1 MSDNWNDA
9 KQEYENENSSS
20 TAVVSSTGEV
30 LENGAILTDLI
41 KLNYDFPVEPNIEL
55 PKSYNIY
62 IWNNNDNGE
71 IRFYTK
77 DAKNNNDYNQNYFTG
92 NYTNPRLNHNTKIGK
107 DGKLY
112 YYHNYTSFN
121 PTKLSGWYEIDSNF
135 NGVEQQ
141 LTIIDIFIGTL
152 NVGQIA
158 IQSQLNTV
166 ITSNTTQFA
175 VIDSVLAQHEVRL
188 DFIEFSPI
196 EGMNIFDW
204 DSTAYDANTIF
215 QTTRRALQENMK
227 KGGGNFTRLRQ
238 RTVAR
243 NRSRLSSI
251 ITKIFSD
258 SLTTIAVV
266 GFTAG
271 LYGVIRELLDKRKA
285 ENYSDELMG
294 ISDNLSQLSVSATAD
309 TINHTRITIV
319 SGNTGFTSV
328 NTTYIVSV
336 QREAVIVIYINSSS
350 IASVV
355 NVEQYGS
362 SDFSVSETIIIP
374 KASLGGGT
382 GGDLVLS
389 VASLGTLKEWTELR
403 ATYLQNKI
411 TGIQI
416 KNRRKQNVIG
426 ADDIDTTQFTT
437 TNVSY
442 TDTTDP
448 INETIT
454 YKQLKSRLNLLP
466 TGTSD
471 VNVYTMGNIGI
482 GTTGS
487 VSTTKLDII
496 GSTKFMGMMGIGA
509 SPPLVGD
516 AFVPLL
522 KIYSDL
528 ETTLYI
534 RGANTTGSASI
545 EFGLGD
551 RSDTTP
557 DFRLANLGGG
567 DGLYLQYQ
575 NNSVVYNGV
584 GSDLVCFKPALT
596 TFYKDTTF
604 NGKVSIG
611 NPIHATHK
619 VDVNGDINVSTGF
632 LFKVNGSA
640 YKPAGAVL
648 ADTATD
654 LATGSILSVGK
665 GGTGASTFTANGLLI
680 GNTTSAITQNA
691 SLTYTTSTLNAPNM
705 NVPTGGKYKIN
716 SIDLSYNDLTDKL
729 TAGTNIA
736 ISAGN
741 VISATSGTT
750 YTGGNGITITGS
762 SIALSGSTTGSFN
775 VLGNVNLSTALGT
788 SSYKLNV
795 EGDVNVSGI
804 GKKFYVNNVPIVSS
818 YWSAS
823 GTTIEYNTGSV
834 GIGTPALSYKLNVAG
849 TINCSAI
856 YINDI
861 QFTNLFTGNA
871 TNIYYAGGTLFGA
884 SGTATSVVE
893 IQKANSGFGTSI
905 SMLGTNF
912 DASNGLRIS
921 QNWVSAGNIQYDIIH
936 KNSGTDTTAMSIRG
950 GRVGIGTF
958 PATLN
963 KFEVLG
969 KSLFSD
975 NVGIGTVPSTT
986 ATTKLDVN
994 GDTRIVGKTTSGG
1007 LSISGTTEFLTAN
1020 PSIPTIPTAL
1030 SITPAPTST
1039 FTPSS
1044 STTRCAILTYQGTG
1058 TGTTYSVVIPA
1069 GGMLCDILMV
1079 GGGGSGGRDI
1089 GAGGGGGAVL
1099 YATNVLLKQDT
1110 YSLVVGRGA
1119 VSTSGEAKGQSTTG
1133 FGAILLGGGSAG
1145 DLVWNQATYAN
1156 DGGSGAGGK
1165 SIPDEWGRRGGRPIV
1180 GGSKKGGILCD
1191 GTLYEGKVGGYGVQQ
1206 TTAQVV
1212 SSGGGGAGAVGGN
1225 GQQSGTS
1232 GGSAVGSSGGAGVSN
1247 TILDTSYFWGG
1258 GGGGGSYAYTTPP
1271 NGGAGGGGAGQ
1282 NNNGG
1287 GITATG
1293 NNGASSFFAVG
1304 TAINGI
1310 NGTGGGGG
1318 GTGYTTASAGSGG
1331 AGVIIIRYKLPINNN
1346 QTIDFLPT
1354 NTNGTMTTK
1363 QGMIGANYKI
1373 QASTGST
1380 ILDALTIDATT
1391 GSLAM
1396 FNNSFA
1402 VKGTNDTLIT
1412 NNCGIGI
1419 DPSSTYKLNV
1429 NGDLNINGNI
1439 YQNGFIATTGGFQAT
1454 ICYNLRYTGNTNFLI
1469 TTRAKNCNLQIYTQ
1483 GSYGHYI
1490 FRDMAVG
1497 ERRGSVNGGINNGNW
1512 TYFVP
1517 YITYETDDPNRPFKV
1532 WIFNGSD
1539 TNVLVMENWY
1549 N

>member
-1 MSDNWNDA
+1 MSDNFCDA
-9 KQEYENENSSS
+9 TQSFFTESS
-20 TAVVSSTGEV
+20 TEITNITTNDLLTPPINSDANNLVKLVSEAGINQ
-30 LENGAILTDLI
+30 L
-41 KLNYDFPVEPNIEL
+41 
-55 PKSYNIY
+55 Y
-62 IWNNNDNGE
+62 IVQASPNGE
-71 IRFYTK
+71 IRFITNG
-77 DAKNNNDYNQNYFTG
+77 ASANNNVG
-92 NYTNPRLNHNTKIGK
+92 NRPFNTKIGN
-107 DGKLY
+107 DGYL
-112 YYHNYTSFN
+112 NYWHDFSIFN
-121 PTKLSGWYEIDSNF
+121 PAKLSDWYDIDDTFS
-135 NGVEQQ
+135 
-141 LTIIDIFIGTL
+141 TIELQIIGL
-152 NVGQIA
+152 D
-158 IQSQLNTV
+158 V
-166 ITSNTTQFA
+166 ITAS
-175 VIDSVLAQHEVRL
+175 I
-188 DFIEFSPI
+188 
-196 EGMNIFDW
+196 
-204 DSTAYDANTIF
+204 
-215 QTTRRALQENMK
+215 
-227 KGGGNFTRLRQ
+227 GG
-238 RTVAR
+238 
-243 NRSRLSSI
+243 
-251 ITKIFSD
+251 
-258 SLTTIAVV
+258 TTIAQQGQINLIITDIDLTQTQLTTV
-266 GFTAG
+266 AG
-271 LYGVIRELLDKRKA
+271 TQSIQEARITRLETSGTVDVSNITQNPISQAQLDTSAISMGNTQAQLA
-285 ENYSDELMG
+285 EQGLPIFQG
-294 ISDNLSQLSVSATAD
+294 ATA
-309 TINHTRITIV
+309 TATTRYAVLTQQIISNSLSTLGLILVGSAIIGAIRMAYDRKQKTQYEAEIIGITDVLNKATLTNDVNILVQTGITIT
-319 SGNTGFTSV
+319 SGNTGFTLG
-328 NTTYIVSV
+328 NKTYRITI
-336 QREAVIVIYINSSS
+336 QREAVLVIYINSSFV
-350 IASVV
+350 ASVL
-355 NVEQYGS
+355 NVEVFGVS
-362 SDFSVSETIIIP
+362 TFSIGETINIT
-374 KASLGGGT
+374 KAQLGGGT
-382 GGDLVLS
+382 GGNLVLT
-389 VASLGTLKEWTELR
+389 VGSLGTLKTWTELR
-403 ATYLQNKI
+403 ATYLQGKI
-411 TGIQI
+411 EGIET
-416 KNRRKQNVIG
+416 KGRRKGGVIG
-426 ADDIDTTQFTT
+426 ANDIDTTQFTT

-442 TDTTDP
+442 TDTTDVN
-448 INETIT
+448 NETIT

-471 VNVYTMGNIGI
+471 IDIYTSTGQVGI
-482 GTTGS
+482 GTAPTAQLH
-487 VSTTKLDII
+487 TYHAT
-496 GSTKFMGMMGIGA
+496 A
-509 SPPLVGD
+509 NR
-516 AFVPLL
+516 LL
-522 KIYSDL
+522 L
-528 ETTLYI
+528 ET
-534 RGANTTGSASI
+534 GTTGTNSI
-545 EFGLGD
+545 EFRRGTATDIFTDYRLI
-551 RSDTTP
+551 SDTSV
-557 DFRLANLGGG
+557 FK
-567 DGLYLQYQ
+567 LQYE
-575 NNSVVYNGV
+575 NNLLAYGASGT
-584 GSDLVCFKPALT
+584 DLLSSTTTLT
-596 TFYKDTTF
+596 TIYKDTTF

-611 NPIHATHK
+611 NPIHATYK
-619 VDVNGDINVSTGF
+619 VDVNGDINISSGS
-632 LFKVNGSA
+632 LYRVNGSA

-775 VLGNVNLSTALGT
+775 VLGNVNLSTAVGT
-788 SSYKLNV
+788 STYKLNV

-834 GIGTPALSYKLNVAG
+834 GIGTNALSYKLNVAG

-861 QFTNLFTGNA
+861 QFTNLFSGNA

-884 SGTATSVVE
+884 TGTATSVVE
-893 IQKANSGFGTSI
+893 IQRANTGFGTSI

-975 NVGIGTVPSTT
+975 NVGIGTAPSTT

-1020 PSIPTIPTAL
+1020 PSVPTIPAVL

-1044 STTRCAILTYQGTG
+1044 STTRCAILTYQGSG
-1058 TGTTYSVVIPA
+1058 TATTYSVVIPA

-1079 GGGGSGGRDI
+1079 GGGGMGGRDI

-1099 YATNVLLKQDT
+1099 YATNVLIKEGT

-1133 FGAILLGGGSAG
+1133 FDAILLGGGSAG
-1145 DLVWNQATYAN
+1145 DTAWNNATYAN

-1165 SIPDEWGRRGGRPIV
+1165 SVPDEWSRRAGRPIV

-1191 GTLYEGKVGGYGVQQ
+1191 GTLYEGKVGGYGVVQNNS
-1206 TTAQVV
+1206 VV
-1212 SSGGGGAGAVGGN
+1212 SSGGGGANAVGGD
-1225 GQQSGTS
+1225 GQTGTYPQAT
-1232 GGSAVGSSGGAGVSN
+1232 AVGSSGGAGISN
-1247 TILDTSYFWGG
+1247 NILDATYFWGG
-1258 GGGGGSYAYTTPP
+1258 GGGGGSYGYTIAS

-1282 NNNGG
+1282 NQGG
-1287 GITATG
+1287 TATVIG
-1293 NNGASSFFAVG
+1293 SNGASSFFAVG

-1318 GTGYTTASAGSGG
+1318 GQGYTTITAGSGG
-1331 AGVIIIRYKLPINNN
+1331 AGVIIIRYRRPINNN

-1354 NTNGTMTTK
+1354 NTNATMTMK
-1363 QGMIGANYKI
+1363 EGMIGGNYKI
-1373 QASTGST
+1373 QASIGSS
-1380 ILDALTIDATT
+1380 IFDAFTIDATT
-1391 GSLAM
+1391 GSLFMA
-1396 FNNSFA
+1396 NNSLSL
-1402 VKGTNDTLIT
+1402 KGTNDTLIT

-1454 ICYNLRYTGNTNFLI
+1454 IAYNIKYSGNTNFLI
-1469 TTRAKNCNLQIYTQ
+1469 TTRAKNCNLQMYI
-1483 GSYGHYI
+1483 GDKYGHYI
-1490 FRDMAVG
+1490 FRENAVN
-1497 ERRGSVNGGINNGNW
+1497 EFRGSATGGISINNW
-1512 TYFVP
+1512 SYYSP
-1517 YITYETDDPNRPFKV
+1517 YITKQGDTPRPFVV
-1532 WIFNGSD
+1532 WVFNGND
-1539 TNVLVMENWY
+1539 TNILVIENWY